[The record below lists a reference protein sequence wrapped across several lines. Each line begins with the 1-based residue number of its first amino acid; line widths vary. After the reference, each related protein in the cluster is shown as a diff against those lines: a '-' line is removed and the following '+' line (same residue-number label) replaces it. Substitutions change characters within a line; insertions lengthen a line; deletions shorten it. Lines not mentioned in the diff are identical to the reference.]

1 MATTGEI
8 EGDAAVD
15 TLHSFL
21 PCWPQWG
28 FEDRGQERL
37 FQSYV
42 RQIKWDAI
50 DVVFVAGLVFDAFAI
65 LLHVLSVD
73 KLSLLLL
80 AVMTVAACVN
90 STMLVLFKRK
100 VNFPAFYRL
109 VPYVAWLF
117 FMGQFFVV
125 LLAGGEMLV
134 PSSLV
139 EWQLLSIYF
148 VHAVLP
154 VQTRMCLL
162 LNVTSCVLL
171 SFVSRR
177 DYIESPIFKTA
188 NMIGANVLLY
198 VCASAIG
205 LAVHRVTDRSLRS
218 SFLDRKES
226 LSVSAEIETTS
237 REEEDLLLSVLPKHV
252 ADEMAQDKTDLGGQ
266 FRRICMNRHENVR

>member
-8 EGDAAVD
+8 EGDGAVD

-21 PCWPQWG
+21 PCWPRWG

-50 DVVFVAGLVFDAFAI
+50 DVVFVAGLVFDGYAI
-65 LLHVLSVD
+65 LLHVLSGD

-100 VNFPAFYRL
+100 VNFPTFYRL

-117 FMGQFFVV
+117 FMGQFYVV
-125 LLAGGEMLV
+125 LLTGGEMLV

-139 EWQLLSIYF
+139 EWQLLSIYL

-171 SFVSRR
+171 SFVSTR

-188 NMIGANVLLY
+188 NMVRKLNHCNTFLCITNININRRNELWGLVYITIIHTQFSYDWPNLLNP
-198 VCASAIG
+198 S
-205 LAVHRVTDRSLRS
+205 
-218 SFLDRKES
+218 K
-226 LSVSAEIETTS
+226 
-237 REEEDLLLSVLPKHV
+237 
-252 ADEMAQDKTDLGGQ
+252 Q
-266 FRRICMNRHENVR
+266 